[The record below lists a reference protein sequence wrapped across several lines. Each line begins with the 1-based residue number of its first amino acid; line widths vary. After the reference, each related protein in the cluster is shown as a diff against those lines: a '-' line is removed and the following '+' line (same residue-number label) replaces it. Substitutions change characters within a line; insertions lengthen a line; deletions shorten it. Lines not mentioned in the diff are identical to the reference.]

1 MCGSTQEGTVNH
13 HLGHGYVFS
22 SCVALAMRED
32 RMAKDDFSEAERGS
46 SRLARKFGLL
56 AEWTSSMQC
65 AMHAARLPATASML
79 LSGSDCLQLSWVG
92 VWMGSNKTIRV
103 L

>member
-13 HLGHGYVFS
+13 HLGHGHVFS

-32 RMAKDDFSEAERGS
+32 RVAKDDFSEAERGS

-56 AEWTSSMQC
+56 AVVCSVQC
-65 AMHAARLPATASML
+65 TLRVFL
-79 LSGSDCLQLSWVG
+79 LLLVCY
-92 VWMGSNKTIRV
+92 
-103 L
+103 